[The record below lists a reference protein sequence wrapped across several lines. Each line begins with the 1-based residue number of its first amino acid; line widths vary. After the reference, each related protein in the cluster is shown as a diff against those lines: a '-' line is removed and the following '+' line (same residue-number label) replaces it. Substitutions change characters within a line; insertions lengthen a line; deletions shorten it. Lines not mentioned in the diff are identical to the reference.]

1 MTGRLFVGEADGQA
15 ISHSTIFAKKWYQWY
30 VLILLTIVYVFNFI
44 DRNILGILGQS
55 IKDELGISDTAFGF
69 LGGIAFA
76 IFYTFMGI
84 PIARLADKKSRK
96 TILSV
101 CLVIWSAMTA
111 MCGFVQ
117 NFVHLVL
124 CRIGVAVGE
133 AGGSPPSHSMISDLF
148 PEERRGTALGIYAL
162 GIPLGSAIGFLA
174 GGWIN
179 ELFGWRQAFLVVG
192 IPGVL
197 LALIVYATV
206 REPPRGFSEVN
217 RQREDEAPPLREVLN
232 FLWSKRSFRY
242 MSIAGALHAFVGS
255 GVGLYIPMM
264 FERSHGL
271 GTGEIG
277 TWLFVLGF
285 FGMVGTFGA
294 GWLCD
299 RMGQGDRRWYLWIP
313 GIATMAHVPFA
324 AFTYLYH
331 DPQIALAVYA
341 MAYILGHAYLAPM
354 FALTQAMV
362 GVRMRALAASILIF
376 ILNIIG
382 LGLGPQITGILSDV
396 LFAWTDL
403 GPDALRW
410 AMLMVLAFN
419 VISAVLYMFASKF
432 LLKDLPRPET
442 GS

>member
-1 MTGRLFVGEADGQA
+1 MSEADGQA
-15 ISHSTIFAKKWYQWY
+15 ISDSAIFAKKSYQWY

-84 PIARLADKKSRK
+84 PIARLADRKSRK

-117 NFVHLVL
+117 SFVHLTL

-192 IPGVL
+192 IPGLL
-197 LALIVYATV
+197 LALLVYATV

-217 RQREDEAPPLREVLN
+217 RQREDDAPPWKEVLT

-299 RMGQGDRRWYLWIP
+299 RMGQGDKRWYVWIP
-313 GIATMAHVPFA
+313 GVATMAHVPFA

-354 FALTQAMV
+354 FALTQALV

-419 VISAVLYMFASKF
+419 VISAVLYIFAGKF
-432 LLKDLPRPET
+432 LLKDLPRPEA
-442 GS
+442 GL

>member
-1 MTGRLFVGEADGQA
+1 
-15 ISHSTIFAKKWYQWY
+15 
-30 VLILLTIVYVFNFI
+30 
-44 DRNILGILGQS
+44 
-55 IKDELGISDTAFGF
+55 
-69 LGGIAFA
+69 
-76 IFYTFMGI
+76 
-84 PIARLADKKSRK
+84 
-96 TILSV
+96 
-101 CLVIWSAMTA
+101 
-111 MCGFVQ
+111 
-117 NFVHLVL
+117 
-124 CRIGVAVGE
+124 
-133 AGGSPPSHSMISDLF
+133 
-148 PEERRGTALGIYAL
+148 
-162 GIPLGSAIGFLA
+162 
-174 GGWIN
+174 
-179 ELFGWRQAFLVVG
+179 
-192 IPGVL
+192 
-197 LALIVYATV
+197 
-206 REPPRGFSEVN
+206 
-217 RQREDEAPPLREVLN
+217 
-232 FLWSKRSFRY
+232 
-242 MSIAGALHAFVGS
+242 
-255 GVGLYIPMM
+255 MM